1 MGEAVE
7 QRGGHLGV
15 AEDRRPFAEGKV
27 GGDDDRGLFVE
38 LADQVEQE
46 LPAGLGKGEIAEGVR
61 LGYGAASNKKLHC
74 GDHRGENPEQEGRR
88 L

>member
-1 MGEAVE
+1 MSDAVE
-7 QRGGHLGV
+7 QSRGHFGIPEHG
-15 AEDRRPFAEGKV
+15 RPFAEGEV
-27 GGDDDRGLFVE
+27 GRDNDAGAFVE

-74 GDHRGENPEQEGRR
+74 GDHRGENPEQEDRR